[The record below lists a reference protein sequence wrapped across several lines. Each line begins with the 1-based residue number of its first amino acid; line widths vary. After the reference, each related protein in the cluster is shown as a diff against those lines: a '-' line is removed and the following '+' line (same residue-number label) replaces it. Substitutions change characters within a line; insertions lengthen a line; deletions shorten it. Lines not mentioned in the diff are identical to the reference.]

1 LAFIAAVGQAGR
13 DDALSTLLPLLD
25 ETGPQ
30 AETIRLAALAAL
42 EHFSSAAVAAEVLAR
57 YAGFSP
63 SLRGRAVALLCS
75 RGSWSRRLVG
85 AVEAGKIDAGDVPV
99 DRIRQML
106 AHDDQDLARAIEARW
121 GKIRPATPGAKQAYV
136 PVLGRLLNEGA
147 GEMANG
153 QKLFV
158 KHCANCHTLFG
169 EGAKVGPDLTS
180 ADRKNRD
187 ALLINILDPSGTIRP
202 EYVSQTALLT
212 DGRVL
217 TGLVSESGSGQ
228 LTFVDAKNQKI
239 TVARDEIEE
248 IRPAEQ
254 SLMPERLLETLT
266 PQELRDLFR
275 YLQSD
280 APAAAVGG
288 Q

>member
-1 LAFIAAVGQAGR
+1 
-13 DDALSTLLPLLD
+13 
-25 ETGPQ
+25 
-30 AETIRLAALAAL
+30 
-42 EHFSSAAVAAEVLAR
+42 
-57 YAGFSP
+57 
-63 SLRGRAVALLCS
+63 
-75 RGSWSRRLVG
+75 
-85 AVEAGKIDAGDVPV
+85 
-99 DRIRQML
+99 M
-106 AHDDQDLARAIEARW
+106 
-121 GKIRPATPGAKQAYV
+121 
-136 PVLGRLLNEGA
+136 
-147 GEMANG
+147 
-153 QKLFV
+153 
-158 KHCANCHTLFG
+158 LFG

-228 LTFVDAKNQKI
+228 LTFVDAKNQKV

-248 IRPAEQ
+248 IKPAEQ

-266 PQELRDLFR
+266 PTELRDLFR

-280 APAAAVGG
+280 APSAATGG
-288 Q
+288 K